1 MPKLNLA
8 KEATASPATLR
19 HDLTL
24 VATPFSIVVLIV
36 AAIAFAL
43 MAIGR
48 GQDKETHQ
56 AILTELRGL
65 DLNNA
70 SLQRD
75 VLRARAGLLE
85 NYDPLVDSV
94 VALHRNVAA
103 LHSLFSMPETVK
115 ADNIE
120 KQLNE
125 VQQSID
131 TDETAVETFKTQN
144 ALLQNSLNIFSH
156 ALTNLHL
163 NDSGDAHLALDGLD
177 DLGNLML
184 QYTLQYNP
192 SIADQISSELDT
204 LASRGSASS
213 PYIRLLEIHG
223 RLILSVLPEVRATVG
238 DVQASDTI
246 NRAQRLQ
253 HDYLDAY
260 GTANVRSQWSRVFL
274 GSVSIFLCAY
284 VVVLVDRL
292 RRQTERLRRR
302 LDFERMRRDVEGC
315 FDENAAPKESRAISM
330 ENAVQIIRVFFEGSR
345 CGFALIDTNTMTME
359 LAFGDDF
366 ELLSDP
372 ARIAEVLSETD
383 SATYRN
389 LQKPDA
395 LNFAIDAAYSGS
407 ALGLRTSDRL
417 AALCIVEFSH
427 PRLRPSSDEISLLEA
442 AVRLLFQTFDYHR
455 KQDERET
462 LERRLE
468 HAERLQSV
476 GTLASGIAHEFN
488 NILVAILGYAEMILD
503 LLRRRSTTRQYV
515 EEIVKAAQRARLV
528 IDQILA
534 LSRTRDYISKPI
546 DLVDII
552 EDIAPLL
559 QVSLPN
565 GVELQIQDMTS
576 DNVVEG
582 NAVDIQHILMNLCK
596 NAAEAMNGPGGVISI
611 ALQRVTIPSQQVISH
626 GLLPAGQYV
635 VLTVADTGKGIP
647 PSVLPKIFEPFYTTR
662 AKSGGTG
669 LGLAAVH
676 GNVEALGGHI
686 NVTSVPGMGTKFE
699 IYMPRSVSKPVPLSQ
714 IFEQEQVPLG
724 RGEIVAVVDGDN
736 TALAFLEDQVAALG
750 YEPVGFSSWEE
761 LTKWLSA
768 ANHTADL
775 VLIDEAITTDELSYG
790 DIEQF
795 LRSTPYLFMS
805 EQTEDRGLEPHK
817 TMILRKP
824 VASTTMAL
832 AIRSAMQNA
841 PNRQALML
849 NASEL

>member
-1 MPKLNLA
+1 
-8 KEATASPATLR
+8 LR

-36 AAIAFAL
+36 AAIAFAF

-94 VALHRNVAA
+94 VALHKNVAT
-103 LHSLFSMPETVK
+103 LHSMFSMPETVK
-115 ADNIE
+115 ADNIDR
-120 KQLNE
+120 QLDD
-125 VQQSID
+125 VQESID
-131 TDETAVETFKTQN
+131 TDEIAVETFKTQN

-163 NDSGDAHLALDGLD
+163 SDSGDTRLALSGLD

-192 SIADQISSELDT
+192 AIADQISSELDA
-204 LASRGSASS
+204 LASRGNTST
-213 PYIRLLEIHG
+213 PYVRLLEIHG
-223 RLILSVLPEVRATVG
+223 RLILSVLPEVRATVR

-302 LDFERMRRDVEGC
+302 LDFERMRRDVEAC
-315 FDENAAPKESRAISM
+315 FDEHAMPEESRAASM
-330 ENAVQIIRVFFEGSR
+330 ENAVQIVRVFFGGSR
-345 CGFALIDTNTMTME
+345 CGFALIDTTTMAFE
-359 LAFGDDF
+359 HAFGDHF

-372 ARIAEVLSETD
+372 TRVAEVLSETD
-383 SATYRN
+383 TATYRN

-427 PRLRPSSDEISLLEA
+427 PRLRPSTDEISLLEA
-442 AVRLLFQTFDYHR
+442 AVRLLFQTYDYHR

-534 LSRTRDYISKPI
+534 LSRTRDYISKPV
-546 DLVDII
+546 DLADVI

-565 GVELQIQDMTS
+565 GVELQIQDMTAN
-576 DNVVEG
+576 NVVEG

-596 NAAEAMNGPGGVISI
+596 NAAEAMNGPGVISI
-611 ALQRVTIPSQQVISH
+611 ALQRVSISSQQVISH
-626 GLLPAGQYV
+626 GLLPAAQYV

-647 PSVLPKIFEPFYTTR
+647 PSVLPRIFEPFYTTR
-662 AKSGGTG
+662 SKSGGTG

-714 IFEQEQVPLG
+714 VFEQEQVPLG
-724 RGEIVAVVDGDN
+724 RGEIVAVVHDDDGM
-736 TALAFLEDQVAALG
+736 LASLEDQVAALG
-750 YEPVGFSSWEE
+750 YEPVGFSGWDEFM
-761 LTKWLSA
+761 KWQSA
-768 ANHTADL
+768 ADHTADL
-775 VLIDEAITTDELSYG
+775 VLLDEGIKSSDLTYADVARALH
-790 DIEQF
+790 
-795 LRSTPYLFMS
+795 STPFLFMS
-805 EQTEDRGLEPHK
+805 EQAEGHGFEPHK
-817 TMILRKP
+817 IMILRKP

-832 AIRSAMQNA
+832 AIRSGMQNA
-841 PNRQALML
+841 SGRQMMIL
-849 NASEL
+849 NASD

>member
-1 MPKLNLA
+1 VPTLNLA
-8 KEATASPATLR
+8 KDATTSPPNLR

-103 LHSLFSMPETVK
+103 LRSLFSMPETVK

-120 KQLNE
+120 RQLDD
-125 VQQSID
+125 VQSSID
-131 TDETAVETFKTQN
+131 SDETAVETFKTQN

-163 NDSGDAHLALDGLD
+163 SDSGDAHLALDGLD

-213 PYIRLLEIHG
+213 PYVRLLEIHG

-315 FDENAAPKESRAISM
+315 FDENAASEESRLASM

-345 CGFALIDTNTMTME
+345 CGFALIDTNTMTVE
-359 LAFGDDF
+359 QAFGDDF

-383 SATYRN
+383 IATYRN

-546 DLVDII
+546 DLVDVI

-582 NAVDIQHILMNLCK
+582 NAVDIQHILMNLSK
-596 NAAEAMNGPGGVISI
+596 NAAEAMNGPGVISI
-611 ALQRVTIPSQQVISH
+611 ALQRVSISSQQVISH

-662 AKSGGTG
+662 SKSGGTG

-724 RGEIVAVVDGDN
+724 RGEIVGVVDGDEA
-736 TALAFLEDQVAALG
+736 TLASLEDQVAALG
-750 YEPVGFSSWEE
+750 YEPVGFSNWDE
-761 LTKWLSA
+761 LTRWLSV
-768 ANHTADL
+768 ANHAVDL
-775 VLIDEAITTDELSYG
+775 VLIDEAIKTEEFSDG
-790 DIEQF
+790 DIDRV
-795 LRSTPYLFMS
+795 LHSTPYLFMA
-805 EQTEDRGLEPHK
+805 EQPEDHGLEPHK
-817 TMILRKP
+817 VMILRKP

-832 AIRSAMQNA
+832 AIRSGMQNA
-841 PNRQALML
+841 PNRQSLML